1 LPTTSPLIDADSFVF
16 LVLILLNETTKGT
29 LMADIVETAVNAGT
43 FNTLVKAAEAAEVVE
58 LLKSPGPYTVFAPT
72 DEAFASL
79 PEGTLD
85 SLLQDIP
92 KLKRIVLYHV
102 AFGDVRAEDLMQIEE
117 AETVEGSI
125 LAVESSN
132 GIKVNDANVLKT
144 DILTDNGVIHV
155 IDAVLIPALVAAE

>member
-1 LPTTSPLIDADSFVF
+1 
-16 LVLILLNETTKGT
+16 
-29 LMADIVETAVNAGT
+29 MADLVETAVNAGT
-43 FNTLVKAAEAAEVVE
+43 FNTLIKAVEATELVE
-58 LLKSPGPYTVFAPT
+58 ILKSPGPYTVFAPT
-72 DEAFASL
+72 DEAFDTL

-85 SLLQDIP
+85 SLLQDIK

-102 AFGDVRAEDLMQIEE
+102 AFGDVRAEDLMQIHE

-125 LAVESSN
+125 VAIESSD

-155 IDAVLIPALVAAE
+155 IDAVLIPGLVAAE

>member
-1 LPTTSPLIDADSFVF
+1 
-16 LVLILLNETTKGT
+16 
-29 LMADIVETAVNAGT
+29 MADIVETAVNAGT

-102 AFGDVRAEDLMQIEE
+102 AFGDVRAEDLMQITE

-125 LAVESSN
+125 VAVESSN

-144 DILTDNGVIHV
+144 DMLTDNGVIHV

>member
-1 LPTTSPLIDADSFVF
+1 
-16 LVLILLNETTKGT
+16 
-29 LMADIVETAVNAGT
+29 MADIVETAVNAGT
-43 FNTLVKAAEAAEVVE
+43 FNTLVKAVEAAALVE
-58 LLKSPGPYTVFAPT
+58 ILKSPGPYTVFAPT
-72 DEAFASL
+72 DEAFNKL

-125 LAVESSN
+125 VAIESSDS
-132 GIKVNDANVLKT
+132 IKVNDANVLKT